1 MAPTTPTAPHFPRL
15 DPPTPSRSPSRSPR
29 RRAQFAIRELD
40 PLLGNLTPDST
51 LRALQATETISGGA
65 AQEDALTTSIADAT
79 PAEREIG
86 IRAAFAAQKL
96 REWKNELS
104 QWTWPGKKERGFG
117 LGFVPPSKT
126 GVKHEEY
133 RGCLPASVAEDY
145 EARIE
150 EIRDDLDSLGIDE
163 IKDHVLEAHLP
174 ATSPTNSSR
183 PVGPR
188 SSYGRM
194 RDFTALITATVIQAL
209 PDLAKVNMLLDTWD
223 VRLRVLR
230 DLPSFLDVMQSTQAE
245 IQQAFNEI
253 RTPFSAQALTDSSL
267 DDQKMALGGRVSDMG
282 RRVDLFLDLLEGRED
297 SLPQAWIDVLEKIEL
312 DYATWAV
319 EADHVPELSHQR
331 NTLPESAGEPDVAQ
345 PPTTTDALPEDTVPD
360 IPPSD
365 KEAVKTKCRPSLKL
379 DLTDQKGHK
388 REASKVSVAD
398 SMYSAFSDISNAEI
412 MDARTTSVL
421 PSPKISVVENPFPTS
436 RDEIAWFGSSS
447 AAQQQMALK
456 PPMLQRASTASIEVF
471 PKDKLKQV
479 VLRRAASWDILTQ
492 MAESPDSTPSKALK
506 QLTGAPDSTETATP
520 AEVEAHEPSSP
531 PSAVSTAQLPLVL
544 PPSLQVGSESMHS
557 GQEPPPPVLPRRS
570 SKRSSP
576 VDSSPMTPVA
586 NKGIEES
593 VQGGRPETLTA
604 DVGQSPRRPKTRES
618 LDDRIQDILTS
629 LPTRIR
635 LAKDADAQS
644 SSTSSTRA
652 STPTASLTLSP
663 AKADPSSRRGSLADP
678 DIKLYHLT
686 RSGQGRE
693 ATPVKLFVRTVG
705 DGDRVMVRVGGG
717 WADLGEYLREYSLH
731 HGSRATADGRLEV
744 ASFPGNG
751 VRDSVPSANGASAS
765 QGRRKSR
772 SPTVAQTT
780 FESTPSAEL
789 VNPKTRSS
797 AQRHRSPERR
807 KSRAD
812 GTWTPPPVPP
822 IPSSYTI
829 GSTTF
834 TTSTNHDTG
843 TVASIVDPDATLSK
857 DQSQQPRQNP
867 GTVPLPRYST
877 VTSPGGVTTTTVV
890 TPPSTTTN
898 YTPLGA
904 AGPKMNVRRA
914 ATYATTPATSN
925 DAWVQ
930 GMVGKARAVSGGG
943 SSTSVQGPNGTTTTT
958 TTNTSTFTS
967 TPPSTGRRASSYFS
981 SSPSSNANS
990 SPVTISSSPSTS
1002 SIASD
1007 AKASRRTSLTA
1018 RSKSARMSLGDIG
1031 GIKRVFLRKKSEGAK

>member
-1 MAPTTPTAPHFPRL
+1 MAPTTPTAPQFPRL
-15 DPPTPSRSPSRSPR
+15 DPPSPSRSPSRSPR

-65 AQEDALTTSIADAT
+65 AQEDALTSSIADAT

-104 QWTWPGKKERGFG
+104 QWTWPSKKERGFG
-117 LGFVPPSKT
+117 LGFVPPTVASGKPQ
-126 GVKHEEY
+126 EY
-133 RGCLPASVAEDY
+133 RGCLPESVAEDY
-145 EARIE
+145 EARLE
-150 EIRDDLDSLGIDE
+150 EIRDDLDSLDIDE

-174 ATSPTNSSR
+174 ATSPTKSSR

-209 PDLAKVNMLLDTWD
+209 PDLAKLNMLLDTWD

-230 DLPSFLDVMQSTQAE
+230 DLPRFLDVMQSTQSE

-253 RTPFSAQALTDSSL
+253 RTPDSAQTLTGPSL
-267 DDQKMALGGRVSDMG
+267 DDKKVALGERVSDMG
-282 RRVDLFLDLLEGRED
+282 RRIDRFLDMLEGRED

-312 DYATWAV
+312 DYATWVV
-319 EADHVPELSHQR
+319 EAEHLVLRNKLASKSRRDTGTENTVESPEHLEFS
-331 NTLPESAGEPDVAQ
+331 NPESTWPEPDGQPEVAQ
-345 PPTTTDALPEDTVPD
+345 PPTTIGALPEATISD
-360 IPPSD
+360 IPPSE
-365 KEAVKTKCRPSLKL
+365 KEEVKTRRRPSLKL
-379 DLTDQKGHK
+379 DLADQKGHK
-388 REASKVSVAD
+388 REVSKVSVAD
-398 SMYSAFSDISNAEI
+398 SMYSTFSDISNAEI

-421 PSPKISVVENPFPTS
+421 PSPKISVVESPFPTS
-436 RDEIAWFGSSS
+436 RDEIAWFGSPS

-492 MAESPDSTPSKALK
+492 MAESPESTPTRALT
-506 QLTGAPDSTETATP
+506 QLTGAADSTSKAPPAGMEVHETP
-520 AEVEAHEPSSP
+520 SP
-531 PSAVSTAQLPLVL
+531 PTEASTAKLPLVPL
-544 PPSLQVGSESMHS
+544 PPEVGSVDTRSR
-557 GQEPPPPVLPRRS
+557 QELPLPVLPRRS
-570 SKRSSP
+570 SKRNSTIDGSP
-576 VDSSPMTPVA
+576 ITPVTS
-586 NKGIEES
+586 KGNEER
-593 VQGGRPETLTA
+593 VEGEHLDTLTA
-604 DVGQSPRRPKTRES
+604 NMGQSPRRPKTRES
-618 LDDRIQDILTS
+618 LDERIQDILTS

-693 ATPVKLFVRTVG
+693 APPVKLFVRTVG

-731 HGSRATADGRLEV
+731 HGSRATVDGRLEV

-751 VRDSVPSANGASAS
+751 PRDTMTSASGTAAS

-772 SPTVAQTT
+772 SPTVAQTA
-780 FESTPSAEL
+780 FEGTPSTEL

-797 AQRHRSPERR
+797 TQRHRSPEHR
-807 KSRAD
+807 KSKGD

-822 IPSSYTI
+822 IPSSYTV
-829 GSTTF
+829 SSPAF
-834 TTSTNHDTG
+834 TTATDHDTG
-843 TVASIVDPDATLSK
+843 AVASFIDPDAAFSE
-857 DQSQQPRQNP
+857 DQPQQPQPNP
-867 GTVPLPRYST
+867 ATVSYPRYST
-877 VTSPGGVTTTTVV
+877 IISPGGVTTTTVV
-890 TPPSTTTN
+890 TPPTTTN

-914 ATYATTPATSN
+914 ATYGTTPAASN

-930 GMVGKARAVSGGG
+930 GMVGKAGQSAVVAAAPLLFKGLMA
-943 SSTSVQGPNGTTTTT
+943 PRRPPPPPRR
-958 TTNTSTFTS
+958 
-967 TPPSTGRRASSYFS
+967 TPPRLLARLAGHRR
-981 SSPSSNANS
+981 
-990 SPVTISSSPSTS
+990 ISVP
-1002 SIASD
+1002 
-1007 AKASRRTSLTA
+1007 A
-1018 RSKSARMSLGDIG
+1018 RAQMRIRAL
-1031 GIKRVFLRKKSEGAK
+1031 